1 MCFSPQEVLGE
12 IQVLLSGCGE
22 GVEVPGAGAEDGEGQ
37 WLCRVGRSSLL
48 LGRKMSKKAD
58 AFMGLEAGTTSQ
70 RKYNAIG

>member
-1 MCFSPQEVLGE
+1 M
-12 IQVLLSGCGE
+12 
-22 GVEVPGAGAEDGEGQ
+22 PGAGAEDGEGQ

-58 AFMGLEAGTTSQ
+58 AFMGLEAGTTRQ